1 MDILEKLGLS
11 WMSVLFHVLN
21 LLILIAALYYLLYKP
36 VRKMIADHRQ
46 KLDSV
51 FEENRRLNAEAAEMK
66 HEYEAKTAAMRD
78 ELGKVAEEAAKSAQA
93 RTIVENAR
101 KEAVAENQRMKNEY
115 QEKVSALAIAMAE
128 RVLERE
134 VSEDDNRKIIDEC
147 LKEWE

>member
-93 RTIVENAR
+93 KADETLSAAR
-101 KEAVAENQRMKNEY
+101 AG
-115 QEKVSALAIAMAE
+115 
-128 RVLERE
+128 
-134 VSEDDNRKIIDEC
+134 
-147 LKEWE
+147 